1 MYYVKKTIEV
11 AGAHQLTL
19 DYPSKCTQLHGHNWV
34 ITIYC
39 KSMELNKNGMVVDF
53 SDIKR
58 CISDRLDHHV
68 INDVIGCN
76 PTAENIARWCQQ
88 QVPNCY
94 RVDVQ
99 ETTGNIATYEE
110 DEA

>member
-1 MYYVKKTIEV
+1 MYYVTKKIEIS
-11 AGAHQLTL
+11 GAHCLEL
-19 DYPSKCTQLHGHNWV
+19 DYPSKCTNLHGHNWN

-39 KSMELNKNGMVVDF
+39 NSKELDKNGMVVDF
-53 SDIKR
+53 SKIKSK
-58 CISDRLDHHV
+58 IVDKLDHQIV
-68 INDVIGCN
+68 NDVIGMN

-99 ETTGNIATYEE
+99 ESSGNLATYEI
-110 DEA
+110 DD